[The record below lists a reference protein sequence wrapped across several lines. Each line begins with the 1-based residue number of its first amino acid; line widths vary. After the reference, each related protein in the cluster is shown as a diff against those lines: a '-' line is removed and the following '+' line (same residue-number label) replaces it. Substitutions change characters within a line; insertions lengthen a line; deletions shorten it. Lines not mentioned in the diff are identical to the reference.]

1 MTSENRDSRT
11 EDRESRSGCASYA
24 WYTSAGRF
32 RKRPA
37 RRAARR
43 RRQP

>member
-11 EDRESRSGCASYA
+11 EDRESRTGCAYA
-24 WYTSAGRF
+24 WYTSTGRF